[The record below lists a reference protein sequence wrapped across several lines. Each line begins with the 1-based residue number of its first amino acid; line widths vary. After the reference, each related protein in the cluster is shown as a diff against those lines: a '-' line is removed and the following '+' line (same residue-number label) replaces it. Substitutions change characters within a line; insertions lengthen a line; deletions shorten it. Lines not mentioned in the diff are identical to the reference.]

1 MTVQTRNNKYRAAI
15 EALQRGRD
23 LVVEDVA
30 DDILDRW
37 ADSMIEGGYAFGEF
51 IESQGTRLHFLGLLI
66 SQLEQSAEAYEDA
79 LAAEPPPPVKTPVK
93 KPRKPRAKKLPRQ
106 QSPEHKSDEA
116 S

>member
-1 MTVQTRNNKYRAAI
+1 MAVPTQHNKYRAAI

-23 LVVEDVA
+23 LVVDDVA

-66 SQLEQSAEAYEDA
+66 AQLEQSAEAYEDA
-79 LAAEPPPPVKTPVK
+79 LAAEPPPPMR

-106 QSPEHKSDEA
+106 QSTESKTDDPN
-116 S
+116 

>member
-1 MTVQTRNNKYRAAI
+1 MAVQMQHTNKYRAAI

-23 LVVEDVA
+23 LVVDDVA

-66 SQLEQSAEAYEDA
+66 AQLEQTAEAYEDA
-79 LAAEPPPPVKTPVK
+79 LAAEPPPAK

-106 QSPEHKSDEA
+106 QSTESKTDDSN
-116 S
+116 